1 MNIDLLFAR
10 ATKLPS
16 IPAVV
21 AKVIASLNDD
31 DVLTSEIAE
40 ALAADQALSASVL
53 RLANSA
59 YYNVPRTVSTIDD
72 ALRLLGFLSV
82 RSLVLGA
89 SMSASFAGLRG
100 VDLVAHWRH
109 AIYTAVAAR
118 YLAKSNNLPGEMAF
132 TVGLLHGIGR
142 LVMQAA
148 IADELAALDPGLDS
162 LPTPERLAAERAA
175 LSIGFA
181 DVGAEL
187 AARWNF
193 PDAFPAAIRGAAD
206 TPLAVAVSRPVEP
219 LHALLYIASIHA
231 LAALGARPTDNDEL
245 QAIAVGA
252 GIPKLASDVIGMPP
266 LSELA
271 AGLDAMISA

>member
-21 AKVIASLNDD
+21 AKIIASLNDD
-31 DVLTSEIAE
+31 DVLSSEIAE

-118 YLAKSNNLPGEMAF
+118 QLARANDLPGEMAF

-142 LVMQAA
+142 LVMHAA
-148 IADELAALDPGLDS
+148 IADELATIDAELSS
-162 LPTPERLAAERAA
+162 LPTPERLAAERQA
-175 LSIGFA
+175 LTIGFA

-187 AARWNF
+187 AGRWNF
-193 PDAFPAAIRGAAD
+193 PEAFPAAIRGAAD
-206 TPLAVAVSRPVEP
+206 APSAVATGTAVEP

-231 LAALGARPTDNDEL
+231 LATLGARPADEAEL
-245 QAIAVGA
+245 QAIAVSA
-252 GIPKLASDVIGMPP
+252 GVPKLAADVATMPP
-266 LSELA
+266 LGELA

>member
-100 VDLVAHWRH
+100 VDQ
-109 AIYTAVAAR
+109 
-118 YLAKSNNLPGEMAF
+118 
-132 TVGLLHGIGR
+132 IGR
-142 LVMQAA
+142 AHV
-148 IADELAALDPGLDS
+148 
-162 LPTPERLAAERAA
+162 
-175 LSIGFA
+175 
-181 DVGAEL
+181 
-187 AARWNF
+187 
-193 PDAFPAAIRGAAD
+193 
-206 TPLAVAVSRPVEP
+206 
-219 LHALLYIASIHA
+219 
-231 LAALGARPTDNDEL
+231 
-245 QAIAVGA
+245 
-252 GIPKLASDVIGMPP
+252 
-266 LSELA
+266 
-271 AGLDAMISA
+271 